1 MLHEIE
7 WGIPVVIYLYFGG
20 LSAGTFV
27 LSAFLSYLR
36 DERLNKL
43 AAAGAIFS
51 PIPLYIGLFL
61 LLIDLASP
69 LRFWRLFTTFQW
81 TSPMSVGSWL
91 LMIFSI
97 ITTVHAL
104 MWLPEKFTKIKLGKK
119 TFSLPKNREKIRGIL
134 GAIGF
139 PMGMG
144 VGIYTGVLLGAVPAR
159 PFWNTP
165 MVAMLFLVSAL
176 STSIAVLLLVSTW
189 NANKTPKE
197 AFHRERKLLFS
208 ADVILILFE
217 IFILIPYILHNTLS
231 TASQAASLQMIL
243 GGEFSN
249 IFWYGFVLAGLIIPL
264 ILETIDL
271 IPEIARRQKPSSI
284 KIMGYLSAV
293 LVLVGG
299 FLLRYIFVY
308 AGQSTSFGVN
318 G

>member
-1 MLHEIE
+1 MHEIE
-7 WGIPVVIYLYFGG
+7 WGIPVVVYLYFGG

-43 AAAGAIFS
+43 ARAGALFS
-51 PIPLYIGLFL
+51 PFPLYIGLFM

-69 LRFWRLFTTFQW
+69 LRFWRLFTTIQW
-81 TSPMSVGSWL
+81 TSPMSIGSWL
-91 LMIFSI
+91 IMIFSI
-97 ITTVHAL
+97 ITTLHAV
-104 MWLPEKFTKIKLGKK
+104 MWLPEKLSSIKLGKK
-119 TFSLPKNREKIRGIL
+119 IFSLPKKREKIKGIL

-139 PMGMG
+139 PMGLG

-165 MVAMLFLVSAL
+165 LVAMLFLVSAL

-189 NANKTPKE
+189 NAGKTPPE
-197 AFHRERKLLFS
+197 AFHRERKILFS

-217 IFILIPYILHNTLS
+217 IFILIPYILHNSLS
-231 TASQAASLQMIL
+231 TASQAASLELIL
-243 GGEFSN
+243 GGQFSGL
-249 IFWYGFVLAGLIIPL
+249 FWYGFVLAGLIIPL
-264 ILETIDL
+264 ILETFDL

-284 KIMGYLSAV
+284 KFIGYLSAI
-293 LVLVGG
+293 LVLIGG

-308 AGQSTSFGVN
+308 AGQASNFGVN